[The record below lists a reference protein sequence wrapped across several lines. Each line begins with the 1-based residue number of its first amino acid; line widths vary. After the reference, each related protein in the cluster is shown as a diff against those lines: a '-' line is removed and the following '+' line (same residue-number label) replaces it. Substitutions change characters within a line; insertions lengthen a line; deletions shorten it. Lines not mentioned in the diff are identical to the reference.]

1 MRFFFFFFSFFRTD
15 HYKSGVPALLEFN
28 GTLKLIFLPDGQDE
42 AGGELL
48 VHMKEGKSNPP
59 GQDPLLI
66 FWLTRFFSDTQS
78 RAHPTSVY
86 TFKYLTSDESGRS
99 FALVRRSPRTNS
111 WTTLHCYY
119 LRGREGEKEDL
130 RRFSDML
137 KDPPK
142 LEDL

>member
-1 MRFFFFFFSFFRTD
+1 MRFSFFLFSFFRTD

-48 VHMKEGKSNPP
+48 VHMKGKSNPP

-66 FWLTRFFSDTQS
+66 FWLTRFFSDTG
-78 RAHPTSVY
+78 TSVY
-86 TFKYLTSDESGRS
+86 AFKYLTSDESGRS
-99 FALVRRSPRTNS
+99 FALVRGSPRTNS
-111 WTTLHCYY
+111 WTALNCFY

-130 RRFSDML
+130 RRFADML

>member
-1 MRFFFFFFSFFRTD
+1 MDT
-15 HYKSGVPALLEFN
+15 KC
-28 GTLKLIFLPDGQDE
+28 
-42 AGGELL
+42 
-48 VHMKEGKSNPP
+48 KSNPP

-111 WTTLHCYY
+111 WTALNCFY

-130 RRFSDML
+130 RRFADML

>member
-1 MRFFFFFFSFFRTD
+1 MRFFFFLFSFFRTD

-48 VHMKEGKSNPP
+48 VHMKKGKSNPP

-66 FWLTRFFSDTQS
+66 FWLTRFFSDTQKIGEQG
-78 RAHPTSVY
+78 TSY
-86 TFKYLTSDESGRS
+86 ALKLLTSDKSGRS
-99 FALVRRSPRTNS
+99 FALVLVRGDQEFVRE
-111 WTTLHCYY
+111 CFY